1 MTGEWNLKYVLT
13 VMGALVFSTAAM
25 AQLEVMIS
33 GGFSGPY
40 KQVLPQFEKA
50 SGITVTTSSGASQ
63 GSGPKTI
70 KAQLA
75 AGASPDVVI
84 LSREGLSE
92 LMAAGRIQAGTDVDL
107 ATAPLGAAI
116 PSGTPKPDISTV
128 PALKQ
133 SLLKIK
139 SIVVPGST
147 SGIYLTSEVFPRMG
161 IANQVTV
168 KVTERG
174 SEATALLAAKEVGI
188 ALQPS
193 SELANVPGIDYIGP
207 LPKEVQL
214 IQTFAAAIVKDAKHP
229 ESAKKLIL
237 LLSSPAAAQ
246 AIHHWGMGLIQ
257 H

>member
-1 MTGEWNLKYVLT
+1 MLT
-13 VMGALVFSTAAM
+13 LIGALVFSTTAM

-75 AGASPDVVI
+75 AGARPDVVI

-92 LMAAGRIQAGTDVDL
+92 LMAAGRIQPGTDVDL
-107 ATAPLGAAI
+107 ATAPLGAAVPAGI
-116 PSGTPKPDISTV
+116 PKPDIGTV

-133 SLLKIK
+133 SLLRIK
-139 SIVVPGST
+139 SIAVPGST
-147 SGIYLTSEVFPRMG
+147 SGIYITTEVFRGMG
-161 IANQVTV
+161 IADQITV

-188 ALQPS
+188 AIQPS
-193 SELANVPGIDYIGP
+193 SELANVTGIDYIGP

-214 IQTFAAAIVKDAKHP
+214 IQTFAAAIVKDANHP
-229 ESAKKLIL
+229 ESAKKLIQ
-237 LLSSPAAAQ
+237 LLSSPTAAE
-246 AIHHWGMGLIQ
+246 AIKHWGMDLIQ
-257 H
+257 R